1 MNSSIFIK
9 IVWSI
14 TLWLHIC
21 GFKNCKKS
29 FKNFIFDFLKFLF
42 PLIKFL
48 TVSSYLIQLGF
59 EGWASRMARP
69 CSSSIVL
76 SDNYWVKWPTFLW
89 RTFELFERV
98 KIWSAGAWLLFC
110 SINGVDLWSDFRSEF
125 QLLVSFYIE

>member
-1 MNSSIFIK
+1 MNSLIFIK
-9 IVWSI
+9 IAWSI

-21 GFKNCKKS
+21 GLKNCKKS
-29 FKNFIFDFLKFLF
+29 FKKSFKNFNLRLPKIPLPPYKILNGIKLF
-42 PLIKFL
+42 NSFWALRMS
-48 TVSSYLIQLGF
+48 TVH
-59 EGWASRMARP
+59 ARP
-69 CSSSIVL
+69 QYCPII
-76 SDNYWVKWPTFLW
+76 WPTFLW